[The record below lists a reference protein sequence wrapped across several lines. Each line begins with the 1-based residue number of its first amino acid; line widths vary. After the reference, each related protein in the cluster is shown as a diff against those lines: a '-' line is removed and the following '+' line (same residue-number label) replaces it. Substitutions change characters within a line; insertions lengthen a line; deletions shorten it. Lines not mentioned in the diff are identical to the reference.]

1 MHGSR
6 AASTLNRR
14 HFILTAATAAGGFM
28 IGIGTYLRAAN
39 AATTAAEPWDTGNG
53 YSPNDIDAWIAI
65 DPDDSILIRYQRSE
79 MGQGSMTALP
89 MMIAEELQCDW
100 SKVRIEYASP
110 NRNLREN
117 KVYGPM
123 FSHGSMSVRTSQK
136 KVQQVGASARERLI
150 ATAAARWNVPASE
163 CSAAQSVVTHK
174 PSGQSLR
181 FGELAADAA
190 KIKLAAEPTIKT
202 PAQFTFIP
210 KPLPRVDVVHK
221 TDGSAKF
228 GMDAQVPGMVFAA
241 IAACPVPGGKLKS
254 VDDSVLTSAP
264 GILKVVKLDNAV
276 AVVAADTY
284 WRA

>member
-1 MHGSR
+1 MHGNHV
-6 AASTLNRR
+6 APTLSRR

-28 IGIGTYLRAAN
+28 IGIGAMPRAAG
-39 AATTAAEPWDTGNG
+39 AATVGIAPGSDENA

-117 KVYGPM
+117 KVYGPSM
-123 FSHGSMSVRTSQK
+123 RSAGSQTVRGSQK
-136 KVQQVGASARERLI
+136 LVQQVGASARERLI
-150 ATAAARWNVPASE
+150 AAAAARWSVPTSE

-181 FGELAADAA
+181 YGELAADAA
-190 KIKLAAEPTIKT
+190 
-202 PAQFTFIP
+202 
-210 KPLPRVDVVHK
+210 
-221 TDGSAKF
+221 
-228 GMDAQVPGMVFAA
+228 
-241 IAACPVPGGKLKS
+241 
-254 VDDSVLTSAP
+254 
-264 GILKVVKLDNAV
+264 
-276 AVVAADTY
+276 
-284 WRA
+284 